1 MLNLGK
7 KQIKIVSLAVAMFF
21 MLGVVGIALSQSGNT
36 SVAAAAGSSSNIGVV
51 NYQLLVQQHPDMAK
65 AQETMQAAI
74 EQAKK
79 DFEAKSATMNDKE
92 KQDYSTQLQ
101 QGLKVKEQEIFDG
114 LIKKVEA
121 TIKTVA
127 DAKGLSVVMDKANV
141 VYGGQDITEEVGKK
155 LTGK

>member
-1 MLNLGK
+1 M
-7 KQIKIVSLAVAMFF
+7 SLTVAMFF
-21 MLGVVGIALSQSGNT
+21 MLGVVGIALSQSGKA
-36 SVAAAAGSSSNIGVV
+36 SVASAASSSSNIGVV

-65 AQETMQAAI
+65 AQETMQAAV
-74 EQAKK
+74 EEAKK
-79 DFEAKSATMNDKE
+79 DFEAKAATMNDKE

-101 QGLKVKEQEIFDG
+101 QGLKVKEQAIFDE

-127 DAKGLSVVMDKANV
+127 DAKGLSIVMDKNNV
-141 VYGGQDITEEVGKK
+141 VYGGQDITDEVGKK